1 MKTPKTFTGSM
12 IEHHLHQQSAKCAPR
27 SSSSS
32 NWLGS
37 RLEMRLGP
45 FCLPVSRLAETA
57 SLVLGSR
64 SMAQQPSA
72 GASPALPVDP
82 CACFSQV
89 THCCLALPLDGPDA
103 CSIVL
108 TYHAIVS
115 DACHSLL
122 EGLTVCLLARC
133 ASIEGPTI
141 IRNCT
146 IGNNVRI
153 GAFSHLEQV
162 GLKAS
167 VLMQPPLW

>member
-1 MKTPKTFTGSM
+1 MKTPKTFIGSM
-12 IEHHLHQQSAKCAPR
+12 IEHRLHQQSAKCAPR

-37 RLEMRLGP
+37 HSEMRLGHS
-45 FCLPVSRLAETA
+45 CLPVSKLAETA

-64 SMAQQPSA
+64 SMAQQPLA
-72 GASPALPVDP
+72 GGSLALPVGR

-89 THCCLALPLDGPDA
+89 TPYCVALPMDRPDA
-103 CSIVL
+103 YFIVL
-108 TYHAIVS
+108 TYPAIVS
-115 DACHSLL
+115 DASHSFL

-133 ASIEGPTI
+133 VSIEGPTV

-146 IGNNVRI
+146 IGDHVRI

-162 GLKAS
+162 GL
-167 VLMQPPLW
+167 MQPPVW